1 MWAFYAASFL
11 IGLISSQAPS
21 IFDSKEYTRETSCM
35 WPWAKQIGTPDN
47 LKGQLFE
54 NNLLH
59 FGTYAIVYTKY
70 MLTWEQALYES
81 TSMFN
86 RFPHF

>member
-11 IGLISSQAPS
+11 VGLTSSQGPA

-47 LKGQLFE
+47 LKGKLLIEILKYLKSNLIFQLIEWILFQ
-54 NNLLH
+54 
-59 FGTYAIVYTKY
+59 I
-70 MLTWEQALYES
+70 
-81 TSMFN
+81 
-86 RFPHF
+86 